1 MFARFKSLALSTLL
15 TASTA
20 ANAMAQ
26 SVALPSPSTQ
36 VAPRQGVGAWL
47 SGHPITDV
55 VVVLAIIV
63 VIAGT
68 YFMRN
73 RSRA

>member
-1 MFARFKSLALSTLL
+1 MFARIKSAALSTLL

-20 ANAMAQ
+20 ASAMAQ
-26 SVALPSPSTQ
+26 SAASSPASTQ
-36 VAPRQGVGAWL
+36 TAPRESVGAWL

-68 YFMRN
+68 YFMRH

>member
-1 MFARFKSLALSTLL
+1 MFVPLKSLVLSTLL
-15 TASTA
+15 MASASAGAIAQTAT
-20 ANAMAQ
+20 
-26 SVALPSPSTQ
+26 SPSSQT
-36 VAPRQGVGAWL
+36 APHGGVGAWL
-47 SGHPITDV
+47 SGHPTIDA

-68 YFMRN
+68 YFLRR